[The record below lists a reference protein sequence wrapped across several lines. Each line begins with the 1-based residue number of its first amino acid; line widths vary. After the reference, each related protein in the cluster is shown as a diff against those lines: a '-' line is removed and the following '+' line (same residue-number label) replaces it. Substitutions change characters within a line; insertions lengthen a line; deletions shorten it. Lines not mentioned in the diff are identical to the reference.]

1 MVSHLCSYSRACLS
15 VSLEKLRSMD
25 SQDRIYAICNTVS
38 IKNVLM
44 LMIYG
49 NHDASIKVYDGG
61 DNVLLATP

>member
-1 MVSHLCSYSRACLS
+1 MFVFSCLS
-15 VSLEKLRSMD
+15 VCLPGEIQVYGQPRPC
-25 SQDRIYAICNTVS
+25 QGRIYAICNTVS